1 MTAFTDV
8 SSSLAEL
15 TLSYMGQALTY
26 DATKKRSNGASLS
39 LTEIIKRVH
48 LIVSHQTTLQ
58 VDVKLLCQ
66 PTIGHIPEKN
76 DVKISIKAEAGSYF
90 GRIWR
95 CHSRWGLEA
104 VCVDMKISIKVE
116 IDSSVRKT

>member
-15 TLSYMGQALTY
+15 TLSYVGEALT
-26 DATKKRSNGASLS
+26 DHASKERSNGASLS
-39 LTEIIKRVH
+39 LTEVIKRVH

-66 PTIGHIPEKN
+66 PTIGHIPEK
-76 DVKISIKAEAGSYF
+76 
-90 GRIWR
+90 
-95 CHSRWGLEA
+95 
-104 VCVDMKISIKVE
+104 
-116 IDSSVRKT
+116 